1 MAKTKTYGHYCAA
14 ARSLELVG
22 DKWSLLIVR
31 DLLAGPQ
38 RFSDLKA
45 SLRAITPKLLTT
57 RLRDL
62 EAAGVLERDEEA
74 GRREV
79 WYQLTPAGLELR
91 PVIRELLIWGAGYA
105 EPPTSTDT
113 VSARRAG
120 VTFSAIL
127 NRRQIFPAEPALWEL
142 RFDAETISF
151 IRFDGVQWSPELAP
165 ETTPDLTIE
174 ARADQWI
181 SLLRAAASE
190 RPDSLAAF
198 TLSGRPASILE
209 FHELFN
215 RDGAEN
221 GSIKHD
227 RSDPP

>member
-62 EAAGVLERDEEA
+62 EAAGVLERDEEP

-79 WYQLTPAGLELR
+79 WYHLTQAGLELR
-91 PVIRELLIWGAGYA
+91 PVVRELLIWGAGYG
-105 EPPTSTDT
+105 EPPAPTDT
-113 VSARRAG
+113 VSVRRAG
-120 VTFSAIL
+120 VTFSAIF

-151 IRFDGVQWSPELAP
+151 IRFDGIQWFPELIP
-165 ETTPDLTIE
+165 ETAPDLTIE

-181 SLLRAAASE
+181 ALLRAEPAD
-190 RPDSLAAF
+190 RPDRLAEFA
-198 TLSGRPASILE
+198 LNGRAGRILE
-209 FHELFN
+209 FDALFG
-215 RDGAEN
+215 RGGIEIPA
-221 GSIKHD
+221 
-227 RSDPP
+227 RSFD

>member
-45 SLRAITPKLLTT
+45 SLRSITPKLLTT
-57 RLRDL
+57 RLREL
-62 EAAGVLERDEEA
+62 EAAKVLERDEEP

-105 EPPTSTDT
+105 EPPAPTDT
-113 VSARRAG
+113 VSVRRAG
-120 VTFSAIL
+120 VMFSAIL
-127 NRRQIFPAEPALWEL
+127 NRRQLFPAAPALWEL
-142 RFDAETISF
+142 RFDAETTSY
-151 IRFDGVQWSPELAP
+151 IRFDGVQWSPDLIP

-174 ARADQWI
+174 ACADQWI
-181 SLLRAAASE
+181 AMLRAESAV
-190 RPDSLAAF
+190 RPDRLAEF
-198 TLSGRPASILE
+198 TLSGRAARILE
-209 FHELFN
+209 FDELF
-215 RDGAEN
+215 RCDGVEIP
-221 GSIKHD
+221 SRK
-227 RSDPP
+227 

>member
-62 EAAGVLERDEEA
+62 EAAGVLERDEEP

-79 WYQLTPAGLELR
+79 WYHLTPAGLELR

-105 EPPTSTDT
+105 EPPAPTDT

-127 NRRQIFPAEPALWEL
+127 NRRKIFPAEPALWEL
-142 RFDAETISF
+142 RFDTDTISF
-151 IRFDGVQWSPELAP
+151 IRFDGIQWSPELIP
-165 ETTPDLTIE
+165 ETASDLAIE

-181 SLLRAAASE
+181 AMLRADDLNRMEFLTAMKV
-190 RPDSLAAF
+190 
-198 TLSGRPASILE
+198 SGSAGQALE
-209 FHELFN
+209 FDELM
-215 RDGAEN
+215 
-221 GSIKHD
+221 S
-227 RSDPP
+227 RSPTETPLA